1 MRKVILLI
9 FALGF
14 GINQAFALSK
24 DKKSLLV
31 GNVLKNY
38 LESYHYRP
46 LSVNDELSGK
56 AFKEFIKR
64 VDFGKQFFYSSDIEK
79 LEKYISQMDDQMV
92 SGNHSLA
99 TETRNIL
106 MTRVKEAETYRQ
118 TIFDKIFDFKKK
130 EDLELDPE
138 KKKYVGSEK
147 DFQNHWRKIFKQ
159 SVLTRYLSLLEE
171 KKNLEKE
178 NEEKKNQKKKP
189 EVIKEKVLSKNKEA
203 QKKIDQDL
211 LKLSDEALRK
221 KAKLSIS
228 KKYKNLFSRILKENH
243 DDYLEKFFNSI
254 SNIFD
259 PHTAYLPPKKKED
272 FDIDI
277 SGSLEGIGA
286 VLQEDGSFIKVV
298 KIVPGGAAWR
308 QKELEVD
315 DVILTV
321 AQETGDAV
329 DLVDMRVE
337 DAVRYIRGPKN
348 TPVKLTVRKVDGT
361 RKLIRIV
368 RDVVHIGASYAKSS
382 VLKFKNGKTKIG
394 YIQVPKFYRD
404 FDGQGRNASGD
415 VKRELQRLNKV
426 GIDAVILDLRNNG
439 GGALIDAKK
448 MSGLFIKKGP
458 IVQVR
463 NRPGKIEV
471 MSDDDPDVIYNG
483 PLFVMINRF
492 SASASEI
499 LAGAMQDYKRAIII
513 GGEHSH
519 GKGTVQAI
527 YSLNHGPFLSL
538 FGEMMGALKLT
549 IQKFYRITG
558 ASTQFKGVKPDIII
572 PDPYDYGKNREQDL
586 DHSLPWDEIPAQ
598 KYNEWKQFTYNFVE
612 LKKKS
617 KKRVLSDG
625 RFKKIVDSINYLKQR
640 KEDTKISLNLQ
651 ETIKKEKEN
660 ELLTKRLKIVV
671 ENESIMV
678 SNYEGSLKD
687 ADMIK
692 KSDKEKW
699 DQDFKRRKVEWVKR
713 LRLDPGIE
721 ETMNIVEDHLKISS
735 TVTTMVK

>member
-1 MRKVILLI
+1 MRKVILFI

-92 SGNHSLA
+92 SGNHSLVI
-99 TETRNIL
+99 ETRNIL

-130 EDLELDPE
+130 EGLELDPE

-147 DFQNHWRKIFKQ
+147 GFKNHWRKIFKQ
-159 SVLTRYLSLLEE
+159 SVLSRYLSLLEE

-178 NEEKKNQKKKP
+178 NDEKKNQKNKA
-189 EVIKEKVLSKNKEA
+189 EAIKEKVLSKNKEA

-471 MSDDDPDVIYNG
+471 MSDNDPDVIYDG

-572 PDPYDYGKNREQDL
+572 PDPFDYGKNREQDL

-598 KYNEWKQFTYNFVE
+598 KYNVWKQFTYNFGE

-617 KKRVLSDG
+617 KKRVLSDS
-625 RFKKIVDSINYLKQR
+625 RFKKIVESINYLKER

-660 ELLTKRLKIVV
+660 ESLTKRLKIVV
-671 ENESIMV
+671 ENGSIMV
-678 SNYEGSLKD
+678 SSYEGSLKD

-699 DQDFKRRKVEWVKR
+699 DQDFKRRKIEWVKR

-721 ETMNIVEDHLKISS
+721 ETMNIVEDHLKINSK
-735 TVTTMVK
+735 VATMVK

>member
-9 FALGF
+9 FVLGF
-14 GINQAFALSK
+14 GIDQAFALLK

-46 LSVNDELSGK
+46 LSVDDELSGK

-79 LEKYISQMDDQMV
+79 LEKYILQMDDQMV

-99 TETRNIL
+99 IETRNIL
-106 MTRVKEAETYRQ
+106 MTRVKDAERFRQ
-118 TIFDKIFDFKKK
+118 TIFDKVFDFKKK

-147 DFQNHWRKIFKQ
+147 DFKNHWRKIFKQ
-159 SVLTRYLSLLEE
+159 SVLSRYLSLLEE

-178 NEEKKNQKKKP
+178 NKEKKDQKNKAK
-189 EVIKEKVLSKNKEA
+189 VTKEKALSKNKEA

-211 LKLSDEALRK
+211 LTLSDEAIRK

-243 DDYLEKFFNSI
+243 EDYLEKFFNSI

-315 DVILTV
+315 DVILSV
-321 AQETGDAV
+321 AQETGDPV

-348 TPVKLTVRKVDGT
+348 TTVKLTVRKVDGT

-382 VLKFKNGKTKIG
+382 VLKFKNRKTKIG

-404 FDGQGRNASGD
+404 FDGKGRNASGD
-415 VKRELQRLNKV
+415 VKRELDRLNKV
-426 GIDAVILDLRNNG
+426 GIDAIILDLRNNG

-458 IVQVR
+458 IVQVK

-471 MSDDDPDVIYNG
+471 MSDNDPDVTYNG

-513 GGEHSH
+513 GGEFSH

-572 PDPYDYGKNREQDL
+572 PDPFDYGKNREQDL
-586 DHSLPWDEIPAQ
+586 DHSLPWDEIPPQ
-598 KYNEWKQFTYNFVE
+598 KYNEWKQFTYNFDE

-617 KKRVLSDG
+617 KKRVLKDS
-625 RFKKIVDSINYLKQR
+625 RFKKIIESINYLKQR
-640 KEDTKISLNLQ
+640 KEDTKISLNLK

-660 ELLTKRLKIVV
+660 ELLTKKLKIVV

-713 LRLDPGIE
+713 LRIDPGIE
-721 ETMNIVEDHLKISS
+721 ETMNIVEDHLKIRS
-735 TVTTMVK
+735 TATTMVK